1 MTSAGLGLA
10 LSSTYVGDESIT
22 TTYTLYSSLIRGIQ
36 VLGIPSFLSTPLSG
50 VYTGTPSR
58 RFTPYI
64 RGGIAA
70 IEYLAT
76 PDCSPNPEWRGE

>member
-1 MTSAGLGLA
+1 MTSAGLSLG
-10 LSSTYVGDESIT
+10 SSCTYAGGELIT

-50 VYTGTPSR
+50 AYTGTPSH

-64 RGGIAA
+64 RDGIAA
-70 IEYLAT
+70 LEYLAT
-76 PDCSPNPEWRGE
+76 PDCSPSPEWGEE